1 MASFKKTNVEGVERL
16 KSEIPKE
23 LQNLDQWVLWR
34 EETRGN
40 SRTKIPKRLGKGR
53 SLLNAKSNDPSHWDS
68 FANVVSAYAAGKGD
82 GIGFVFSES
91 DPYIG
96 IDLDNKKS
104 EPMLDASHMDWIEK
118 LKTYAERSPSG
129 TGYHL
134 VLRGDQIKGFN
145 RSPYEGYSSG
155 RYFTFTGDR
164 VGKVKKIGTG
174 GTALK
179 KFLAEAKGESETWER
194 PSDIEKFKEGSGRN
208 DTLFRDACSWLAK
221 GMDPEIVA
229 DLIRG
234 VNSRMSEPLSKKELE
249 ATIANAIKK
258 HEAGEEVNFTSW
270 LVENLIWVESQSR
283 YWDIDRGALIASK
296 ESLEILYTGSMPIN
310 DNGNP
315 ISPWAYLRKRTPTT
329 VHNLGW
335 RPTDEWMFEDDAGKR
350 YLNTY
355 RRSTLTPI
363 SGDSSPWLDH
373 VKWLIP
379 DDAVREHILDW
390 MAFVVQTPERKI
402 NHSLFIGGPERIGKD
417 MMLLPLIDAVG
428 QDNYRAINAA
438 TLESEFNSYLDRAKL
453 LIINEMHTDTRTA
466 RKVENTLKQ
475 ILTAPP
481 NTIEI
486 NQKYLT
492 PYAIDN
498 VVSVIFMSNHR
509 DALTITGGNAARY
522 LCWWCDV
529 SPKSEAYYSKLA
541 NWLDGD
547 GKAKVMDFLLS
558 RDVSKFNPKAS
569 APLTAFA
576 EEIVDDSRG
585 PTVNRILDAI
595 SAQLSPFHRDVF
607 APQDVRDALDLDG
620 YDKLISATLRTAG
633 YKATRG
639 QRKVDGKNVSVRLY
653 YDPNAVVKGKRLD
666 EASNHE
672 LFSVYL
678 AQRKN
683 VKYIKE
689 KG

>member
-1 MASFKKTNVEGVERL
+1 MALSRNKNVESVERL
-16 KSEIPKE
+16 KSEIPSE
-23 LQNLDQWVLWR
+23 LKKLNQWVLWR
-34 EETRGN
+34 EETRGK

-53 SLLNAKSNDPSHWDS
+53 SLLNAKSNDPSHWTS
-68 FANVVSAYAAGKGD
+68 FDAVVSAYAAGKAD
-82 GIGFVFSES
+82 GIGFVFSEN

-104 EPMLDASHMDWIEK
+104 EPMLDASHLDWIKK
-118 LKTYAERSPSG
+118 LKTYSERSPSG

-134 VLRGDQIKGFN
+134 VLKGDQIRGFN
-145 RSPYEGYSSG
+145 RTPYEGYSTG

-164 VGKVKKIGTG
+164 VGDVKTIGTG
-174 GTALK
+174 GRALK
-179 KFLAEAKGESETWER
+179 KFLAEAKGESEGWER
-194 PSDIEKFKEGSGRN
+194 PENIETFKEGSGRN

-221 GMDPEIVA
+221 GMDPEIVG

-249 ATIANAIKK
+249 ATIANAVKK

-270 LVENLIWVESQSR
+270 LEENMIWVESQSR
-283 YWDIDRGALIASK
+283 YWDIDRGSLIASK
-296 ESLEILYTGSMPIN
+296 ESLEILYTGSMPTN
-310 DNGNP
+310 ENGNP
-315 ISPWAYLRKRTPTT
+315 MSPWAYLRKRTPTT

-335 RPTDEWMFEDDAGKR
+335 RPTDEAMFEDDAGKR

-355 RRSTLTPI
+355 RRSTLEPV
-363 SGDSSPWLDH
+363 SGNPSMWLNH

-379 DDAVREHILDW
+379 DAAVREHVLDW
-390 MAFVVQTPERKI
+390 MAYVVQHPQRKI

-417 MMLLPLIDAVG
+417 MMLLPLIDSVG

-492 PYAIDN
+492 PYSIDN
-498 VVSVIFMSNHR
+498 VVSVVFMSNHR

-529 SPKSEAYYSKLA
+529 NPKTESYYRKLA
-541 NWLDGD
+541 HWLEG
-547 GKAKVMDFLLS
+547 GGNAIVMDFLLS

-569 APLTAFA
+569 APLTEFA
-576 EEIVDDSRG
+576 QEIVDDSRG

-595 SAQLSPFHRDVF
+595 AAGLSPFHRDVF
-607 APQDVRDALDLDG
+607 SPQDVRDALDLDG
-620 YDKLISATLRTAG
+620 YDKLISSTLRSAG
-633 YKATRG
+633 YHSSRG
-639 QRKVDGKNVSVRLY
+639 QKKVDGRNLSVRLY
-653 YDPNAVVKGKRLD
+653 FDPNAVVDGVPLSEADNGK
-666 EASNHE
+666 

-683 VKYIKE
+683 IKYIKE